1 MNKRVVDLSVREV
14 CCTCS
19 RVKYMLADVQN
30 IISFHESNIA
40 LICICNIIYIT
51 ITYIICVVFQDRFS
65 L

>member
-1 MNKRVVDLSVREV
+1 MNKRMVDLSVREV
-14 CCTCS
+14 CCACS

-40 LICICNIIYIT
+40 LVYIYNIIYIV
-51 ITYIICVVFQDRFS
+51 YVVFQDKFS